1 MSKKTMTPF
10 EQALLDATL
19 EEFSDI
25 PDHEEE
31 IDVTFSKAFVEKS
44 ERLIQNM
51 QRKTWRY
58 VNTTTKRIALIA
70 IIVALLATTVMAF
83 PSIREAI
90 IKFFL
95 HDEGTHYE
103 FSFDPEQAANAPNCI
118 ETAYVPS
125 YIPDGYSKSF
135 ETINIA
141 TVAIGWC
148 NSDNWEIY
156 YNQAPMPDD
165 FKNSTRGGINAEGAT
180 TQSIGINGYEVI
192 RIEDAEVVSYVW
204 TNNEY
209 MFTLM
214 CEKAISEEEIE
225 KIFNSVQADPNA
237 VIDGATRINR
247 HTGFLPICRF
257 TFCIEFQISTVLI
270 IRAAK
275 GGGY

>member
-10 EQALLDATL
+10 EQALLDVTL

-25 PDHEEE
+25 PDREEE

-44 ERLIQNM
+44 ERLIQNT
-51 QRKTWRY
+51 QRKTWQY
-58 VNTTTKRIALIA
+58 VNTTMKRIALIA
-70 IIVALLATTVMAF
+70 IIAALLATTVMAF
-83 PSIREAI
+83 PTIREAI

-118 ETAYVPS
+118 ETAYIPS
-125 YIPDGYSKSF
+125 YVPGGYDKAF

-165 FKNSTRGGINAEGAT
+165 YENSTRGGINAEGAT
-180 TQSIGINGYEVI
+180 TQSVGINGYEVI

-214 CEKAISEEEIE
+214 CEKTIPEVEIE
-225 KIFNSVQADPNA
+225 KIFNSIQADPNA
-237 VIDGATRINR
+237 VIDGA
-247 HTGFLPICRF
+247 
-257 TFCIEFQISTVLI
+257 E
-270 IRAAK
+270 
-275 GGGY
+275 

>member
-31 IDVTFSKAFVEKS
+31 IDVTFSIAFVEKS

-237 VIDGATRINR
+237 VIDGA
-247 HTGFLPICRF
+247 
-257 TFCIEFQISTVLI
+257 E
-270 IRAAK
+270 
-275 GGGY
+275 

>member
-1 MSKKTMTPF
+1 MTPF

-31 IDVTFSKAFVEKS
+31 IDVIFSKAFVEKS

-237 VIDGATRINR
+237 VIDGA
-247 HTGFLPICRF
+247 
-257 TFCIEFQISTVLI
+257 E
-270 IRAAK
+270 
-275 GGGY
+275 

>member
-1 MSKKTMTPF
+1 
-10 EQALLDATL
+10 
-19 EEFSDI
+19 
-25 PDHEEE
+25 
-31 IDVTFSKAFVEKS
+31 
-44 ERLIQNM
+44 
-51 QRKTWRY
+51 
-58 VNTTTKRIALIA
+58 
-70 IIVALLATTVMAF
+70 MAF

-180 TQSIGINGYEVI
+180 TQSIGINGYEV
-192 RIEDAEVVSYVW
+192 D
-204 TNNEY
+204 
-209 MFTLM
+209 
-214 CEKAISEEEIE
+214 
-225 KIFNSVQADPNA
+225 Q
-237 VIDGATRINR
+237 
-247 HTGFLPICRF
+247 
-257 TFCIEFQISTVLI
+257 
-270 IRAAK
+270 
-275 GGGY
+275 

>member
-1 MSKKTMTPF
+1 
-10 EQALLDATL
+10 
-19 EEFSDI
+19 
-25 PDHEEE
+25 
-31 IDVTFSKAFVEKS
+31 
-44 ERLIQNM
+44 
-51 QRKTWRY
+51 
-58 VNTTTKRIALIA
+58 
-70 IIVALLATTVMAF
+70 MAF

-237 VIDGATRINR
+237 VIDGA
-247 HTGFLPICRF
+247 
-257 TFCIEFQISTVLI
+257 E
-270 IRAAK
+270 
-275 GGGY
+275 

>member
-51 QRKTWRY
+51 QRKTWQY

-237 VIDGATRINR
+237 VIDGA
-247 HTGFLPICRF
+247 
-257 TFCIEFQISTVLI
+257 E
-270 IRAAK
+270 
-275 GGGY
+275 